1 MREAATATCGFG
13 QQISKA
19 RGWEQ
24 RGWREEGRERGRGGG
39 EKKVVGQGEDK
50 GKGRRRDG
58 GRGIKG
64 KRRDGEGREGVRDD

>member
-1 MREAATATCGFG
+1 MGLR
-13 QQISKA
+13 
-19 RGWEQ
+19 
-24 RGWREEGRERGRGGG
+24 RGGG

-50 GKGRRRDG
+50 GKGRRREKRIG